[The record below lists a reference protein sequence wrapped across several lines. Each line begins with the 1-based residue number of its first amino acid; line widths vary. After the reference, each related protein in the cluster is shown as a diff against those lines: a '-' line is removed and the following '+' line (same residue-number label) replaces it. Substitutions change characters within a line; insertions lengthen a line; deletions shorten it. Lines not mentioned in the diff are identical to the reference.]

1 MNKNELI
8 NEVEYT
14 VLVQSIID
22 YFKTISL
29 PKSVFTA
36 FLIKRCMLGS
46 NGLGNRDYGIIDEV
60 LPHLRTQFS
69 LHSNDFSSILKA
81 IHILKVSNYISVK
94 GDILVSLNK
103 KLDEPCEFGRGHI
116 KLFEEIK
123 KMNDI
128 WFMEEVLSYV

>member
-14 VLVQSIID
+14 VLVYSIID
-22 YFKTISL
+22 YFKAISL
-29 PKSVFTA
+29 PKIVFTS

-46 NGLGNRDYGIIDEV
+46 NGLGNREYGIIDEV

-81 IHILKVSNYISVK
+81 IHILKVTNYINAEE
-94 GDILVSLNK
+94 DMLVSLDK
-103 KLDEPCEFGRGHI
+103 KIDEPCNFGRGHI

-123 KMNDI
+123 KMNNI

>member
-14 VLVQSIID
+14 VLVHSIID

-29 PKSVFTA
+29 PKSVFTT

-46 NGLGNRDYGIIDEV
+46 NSLGNREYGIIDEV

-69 LHSNDFSSILKA
+69 LHSNDFGSILNA
-81 IHILKVSNYISVK
+81 IHILKVTNYINVK
-94 GDILVSLNK
+94 GDMLVSLDK
-103 KLDEPCEFGRGHI
+103 KLDEPCKFGCRHI